1 LKSEGGDPRE
11 LQETNEGEDVEI
23 QIYGGIVRRVHG
35 GKDAPMTGLAI
46 QARTVANFL
55 PLLCQRAGASIVH
68 NSDANYTGIRFD
80 TKVGPVILEM
90 PTGDHPYR
98 LVHELPEPDENGR
111 TEVEMRRFPQ
121 IYKPR
126 GVAHITAEF
135 LRSRGFLK

>member
-1 LKSEGGDPRE
+1 
-11 LQETNEGEDVEI
+11 
-23 QIYGGIVRRVHG
+23 
-35 GKDAPMTGLAI
+35 MTGLAI

-55 PLLCQRAGASIVH
+55 PLICERAGASIVH

-80 TKVGPVILEM
+80 TKVGPVVLEM
-90 PTGDHPYR
+90 PSGDRPYR
-98 LVHELPEPDENGR
+98 LVHELIEPDETGR

-135 LRSRGFLK
+135 LRTRGFLK

>member
-1 LKSEGGDPRE
+1 M
-11 LQETNEGEDVEI
+11 EI
-23 QIYGGIVRRVHG
+23 QISDGIVRRVRG

-55 PLLCQRAGASIVH
+55 PLICERAGASIVH

-80 TKVGPVILEM
+80 TKVGPVVLEM
-90 PTGDHPYR
+90 PSGDRPYR
-98 LVHELPEPDENGR
+98 LVHELIEPDETGR

-135 LRSRGFLK
+135 LRTRGFLK

>member
-1 LKSEGGDPRE
+1 M
-11 LQETNEGEDVEI
+11 EI
-23 QIYGGIVRRVHG
+23 QISDGIVCRVRGGI
-35 GKDAPMTGLAI
+35 DAPMNGLAI

-80 TKVGPVILEM
+80 TKVGPVVLEM
-90 PTGDHPYR
+90 PTGDRPYR
-98 LVHELPEPDENGR
+98 LVHELIEPDEKGR

-126 GVAHITAEF
+126 GIAHITAEF
-135 LRSRGFLK
+135 LRSRGFLA